1 LRACIY
7 TTTLELRRFR
17 QEVVNTVMATDIF
30 DPDLARN
37 RLERWKLAFESQ
49 VEKPKCLEDVSR
61 KAAIVVEH
69 LIQASDVAH
78 TMQHWQVFVKWNE
91 RLFKE
96 MYTAYKQGRLPK
108 DPSVGWYNGE
118 IGFFDNYVI
127 PLAKKLKDC
136 GVFGVSSDEY
146 LNYATQNRREWSV
159 RGEKLVEDMKK
170 RIDEA
175 T

>member
-1 LRACIY
+1 
-7 TTTLELRRFR
+7 
-17 QEVVNTVMATDIF
+17 MATDVF

-37 RLERWKLAFESQ
+37 RLERWKLALESQ
-49 VEKPKCLEDVSR
+49 VEKSKCLEDVSR

-91 RLFKE
+91 RLFEE

-108 DPSVGWYNGE
+108 DPSVGWYKSE

-159 RGEKLVEDMKK
+159 KGGKLVEDMK
-170 RIDEA
+170 
-175 T
+175 